1 MYIEGKGIILVGD
14 PPFILGYEGAGVI
27 EYVGEDVHH
36 VKTGDRVGF
45 ADVPHANA
53 ELVSVPADKLL
64 PLQAESV
71 NY

>member
-1 MYIEGKGIILVGD
+1 MGD

-27 EYVGEDVHH
+27 EYAGEDVHH
-36 VKTGDRVGF
+36 VKAGDRVGF

-64 PLQAESV
+64 PLPEGISFETAASV
-71 NY
+71 LLQD